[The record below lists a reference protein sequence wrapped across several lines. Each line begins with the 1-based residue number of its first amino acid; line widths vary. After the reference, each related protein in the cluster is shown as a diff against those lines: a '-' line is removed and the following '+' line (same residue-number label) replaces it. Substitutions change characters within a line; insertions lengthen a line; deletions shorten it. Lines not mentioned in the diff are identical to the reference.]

1 MKRMGELAG
10 TADWQKKR
18 GGEKPPRSDELPAIL
33 KSKQAVNP
41 AAFRTGV

>member
-18 GGEKPPRSDELPAIL
+18 GGEKPPRSDELSALL
-33 KSKQAVNP
+33 KFKQAENS
-41 AAFRTGV
+41 AAFRIGV